1 MARYH
6 NTDWWGFSSSDEDYN
21 TLLEEYKREFRFIKH
36 FLKEE
41 KKTKGVPFAF
51 FPRLDFQ
58 MKKMKTF
65 PEPEFS
71 SDKIDLEREVSFT
84 DYTIWERLPV
94 TEERQKYLDQWNKDY
109 AILVEKLKAEGEYKA
124 RRCMVTRPYGHH
136 RDKCPYYH
144 ISNMPSKF
152 SEDKDE
158 KAAQDYEAKVRAHM
172 EEQVK
177 ICEELEKEEQKR
189 LEEERIQKEKED
201 LEVAKQKA
209 LVEQQ
214 ILEANL
220 YRESIENAR
229 DQLDRAIALN
239 SSKRRR
245 TRTRGTRR

>member
-6 NTDWWGFSSSDEDYN
+6 NTDWWGISSSDEDYG
-21 TLLEEYKREFRFIKH
+21 LVEEYKREFRFIKH

-71 SDKIDLEREVSFT
+71 SEKIDLEREVSFT

-109 AILVEKLKAEGEYKA
+109 AILVKNLKAEGEYKA

-144 ISNMPSKF
+144 TSSDGF

-177 ICEELEKEEQKR
+177 VWEENEKKEQKR

-201 LEVAKQKA
+201 LEAAKQKA

-214 ILEANL
+214 ILEANQ
-220 YRESIENAR
+220 YRESIENAKN
-229 DQLDRAIALN
+229 QLDRAIALN

-245 TRTRGTRR
+245 NRGARR

>member
-6 NTDWWGFSSSDEDYN
+6 NTYVPDYFLSSDEDFEY
-21 TLLEEYKREFRFIKH
+21 LEEYKREFRFIKH

-71 SDKIDLEREVSFT
+71 SEKIDLEREVSFT

-109 AILVEKLKAEGEYKA
+109 AVFVENLKAEGAYKA
-124 RRCMVTRPYGHH
+124 RRCMVTRPYGHR

-144 ISNMPSKF
+144 TSSNGF

-201 LEVAKQKA
+201 LEAAKQKA

-214 ILEANL
+214 ILEANR
-220 YRESIENAR
+220 YRENIENAKN
-229 DQLDRAIALN
+229 QLDRAIALN

-245 TRTRGTRR
+245 NRGARR